1 MNSDRFRIFNV
12 KTHVLCLYWTTAA
25 ICTASEL
32 VTMPLNQVND
42 THDTV
47 YGCDDSHEL
56 QATTKQK
63 PCQANA

>member
-1 MNSDRFRIFNV
+1 M
-12 KTHVLCLYWTTAA
+12 LCLYWTTAA